1 MAAKRGR
8 GGKINTHCVT
18 GAIQTAH
25 LTWRLREKRNMEY
38 PKKFSRSFPGEKP
51 VIIIRASGETGAIKI
66 KEYRLTKEIGK
77 MGVYK

>member
-1 MAAKRGR
+1 
-8 GGKINTHCVT
+8 
-18 GAIQTAH
+18 
-25 LTWRLREKRNMEY
+25 MEY